1 MKFPNLFQLEY
12 NKQLE
17 KQVMTKLERKKSCS
31 ATAEEFESDVCNL
44 NCLAFLHLKRQTLNR
59 AKPIVAEVL
68 AKDPQNIT
76 ALANQCELL
85 LLSYDFKK
93 AAEVLGELEAQRDN
107 EGANAM
113 ALAEQGYFLSRM
125 GPRVYLQAIE
135 KFEQAIEKGRGH
147 CSQDKIIFWHY
158 NIALNY
164 DRAICGETRRM
175 IRQDGK
181 CRKAFI
187 LQCKVPIMRQRR
199 LVSDDNGTKGRLSSY
214 VLPVHSPGQCPV
226 SE

>member
-1 MKFPNLFQLEY
+1 
-12 NKQLE
+12 
-17 KQVMTKLERKKSCS
+17 MTKLERKKSCS

-164 DRAICGETRRM
+164 DSESFN
-175 IRQDGK
+175 K
-181 CRKAFI
+181 CAEPLLLLEGQEGIFPTKRINPGVVGLPI
-187 LQCKVPIMRQRR
+187 LYYASHNPLNRHGIVRWESWGRVCQ
-199 LVSDDNGTKGRLSSY
+199 NGAGRS
-214 VLPVHSPGQCPV
+214 
-226 SE
+226 